1 MLAESLTME
10 RNIGTQLTS
19 RPVRFTWLALLW
31 ALWIATSSGCASI
44 QTLIIDIDVD
54 VQVAGRDANGR
65 AWQAMPS
72 ELIRQPRH
80 PQAASPFGHVVYRG
94 KVFEW
99 RFDADVGG
107 FGYSIQSMVSE
118 PVCFRFDQAR
128 LTSNMHAQEIPLRV
142 SWFTRPGLT
151 PPRRKVDEK
160 RIFDAAPPLCFS
172 KGASGSGF
180 GLLLDLTELFP
191 SGNNFDI
198 RWRDKDTNLL
208 NRGIGNWIKIRVP
221 YEYEGKR
228 EEIEVTLTAKD
239 SKGRISYL

>member
-1 MLAESLTME
+1 MKRPLRNSLM
-10 RNIGTQLTS
+10 S
-19 RPVRFTWLALLW
+19 RTAVLVWSTVLCALLS
-31 ALWIATSSGCASI
+31 ATTTGCASM

-54 VQVAGRDANGR
+54 AQVAGRDSAGR
-65 AWQAMPS
+65 MWQAAAG
-72 ELIRQPRH
+72 EIVRQQRH

-107 FGYSIQSMVSE
+107 FGYSIQSLVSE

-128 LTSNMHAQEIPLRV
+128 LTSNMQVHEIPLRV
-142 SWFTRPGLT
+142 SRYARAGETSQRNNVG
-151 PPRRKVDEK
+151 EK
-160 RIFDAAPPLCFS
+160 RFVDAPALCFNS
-172 KGASGSGF
+172 GAAGSGF
-180 GLLLDLTELFP
+180 GLLVDLAELFP

-198 RWRDKDTNLL
+198 RWKDKDPDLL
-208 NRGIGNWIKIRVP
+208 NRGVGNWIKIRVP

-228 EEIEVTLTAKD
+228 EEIEVTLTVKD